1 MSREDTIDKFFDAV
15 NDAYDALL
23 DAAKAANDR
32 GYRISR
38 RFIDDIERGQRDL
51 LDMARTVATTPRD
64 VAGFYSASVRTLT
77 SAQGRLLDLTRQFV
91 DEISEGQREGRDV
104 LRRVIE
110 ANRTAGQAAIEA
122 ARDTVTSRV
131 RRSSA
136 KPAQGS
142 NGRGESPRPR
152 KTRSTSDASA

>member
-1 MSREDTIDKFFDAV
+1 MPREDTIDKFFDAV

-51 LDMARTVATTPRD
+51 LDMARTIATTPRD
-64 VAGFYSASVRTLT
+64 VAGFYSASMRTLT
-77 SAQGRLLDLTRQFV
+77 GAQGRLLDLTRQFV

-131 RRSSA
+131 RRGSQ
-136 KPAQGS
+136 KPSQAS

>member
-1 MSREDTIDKFFDAV
+1 MPKEDTIDRFFDAV
-15 NDAYDALL
+15 NEAYDALL

-64 VAGFYSASVRTLT
+64 VAGFYSASMRTLT

-91 DEISEGQREGRDV
+91 DEISEGQREGRDT

-122 ARDTVTSRV
+122 AREGITTRI
-131 RRSSA
+131 RRNREKAASSD
-136 KPAQGS
+136 
-142 NGRGESPRPR
+142 NGRAAPRAR
-152 KTRSTSDASA
+152 KARSTTDTSA